1 MHNQTN
7 LDPNW
12 QHTLITGSLLGQVAG
27 QASLEHHQWLA
38 ISQRQGWKNSPTH
51 ALVVFIVRLFKKV
64 PPVSSLLSEHFGID
78 PFSSLHLFAIYLG
91 RVFMQFGNTGDPV
104 FIWHTTPSNQLK
116 NKFGVKVNFDTDH
129 HLWLLT
135 RAAVSRQEPPPPSE
149 VRYLKR
155 DEFTSLFFKT
165 NNQSSLLE
173 RNDEQLMNRIESTNK
188 DAFKRL
194 LRYPLVRVNTVDIIC
209 TLGFLAKMLE
219 NKRNIA
225 LGNTSTSLKSLQ
237 LYYLLD
243 VTDNYFAQLFPSLKA
258 AQEKIKMF
266 QKFGQ
271 WRKWETDGNLD
282 DLPGTVPPAIKKIV
296 ELVVGC
302 LSPFVKAFYK
312 DPASIDLEELQQ
324 PFTIFN
330 VCRQDGVFD
339 SIHLLQT
346 ELCSQELHQLAVHL
360 LARTGICSA
369 DLLQHFSGLR
379 RRQKGFLDSI
389 MSKEEGIDRDNAKE
403 QYYLFANTVGSNPCI
418 QQDPTFVFK
427 QPLLPL

>member
-1 MHNQTN
+1 
-7 LDPNW
+7 
-12 QHTLITGSLLGQVAG
+12 
-27 QASLEHHQWLA
+27 
-38 ISQRQGWKNSPTH
+38 
-51 ALVVFIVRLFKKV
+51 
-64 PPVSSLLSEHFGID
+64 
-78 PFSSLHLFAIYLG
+78 
-91 RVFMQFGNTGDPV
+91 
-104 FIWHTTPSNQLK
+104 
-116 NKFGVKVNFDTDH
+116 
-129 HLWLLT
+129 
-135 RAAVSRQEPPPPSE
+135 
-149 VRYLKR
+149 
-155 DEFTSLFFKT
+155 
-165 NNQSSLLE
+165 
-173 RNDEQLMNRIESTNK
+173 MNRIESTNK

-312 DPASIDLEELQQ
+312 DPASIDLEQLQQ

-330 VCRQDGVFD
+330 VCRRDGVFH

-346 ELCSQELHQLAVHL
+346 ELCSQELHQLAVV
-360 LARTGICSA
+360 GIS
-369 DLLQHFSGLR
+369 FIG
-379 RRQKGFLDSI
+379 
-389 MSKEEGIDRDNAKE
+389 
-403 QYYLFANTVGSNPCI
+403 
-418 QQDPTFVFK
+418 
-427 QPLLPL
+427 